1 MMVCEECKKCSNY
14 MVCENGCYGSDRPC
28 EYLVSDTD
36 NQDFP
41 GQSCGE
47 VWFSQDKAGILTF
60 KRLKERSRNSGQSED
75 ASVPFEKMKERRK
88 E

>member
-36 NQDFP
+36 N
-41 GQSCGE
+41 
-47 VWFSQDKAGILTF
+47 
-60 KRLKERSRNSGQSED
+60 
-75 ASVPFEKMKERRK
+75 
-88 E
+88 